1 MKLLLRLLSER
12 GHLSMMRALSA
23 LSVITA
29 CILGYLAIM
38 LDKDLVGA
46 ATLCG
51 VFLSAGIAGKVMQKG
66 KE

>member
-23 LSVITA
+23 ISVITA
-29 CILGYLAIM
+29 CILGYLA
-38 LDKDLVGA
+38 LLLNKDLVSA

-51 VFLSAGIAGKVMQKG
+51 VFLSAGIAGKVLQK
-66 KE
+66 KNE